1 MSKARR
7 STEQEFFD
15 VFADWKPDDQERAL
29 RVMGEIHRQAVRQ
42 AKRRPAQS
50 TPEAPAQQQLE
61 QQPTGE
67 VQHEDT

>member
-29 RVMGEIHRQAVRQ
+29 RVMSEIHRQAVRL

-61 QQPTGE
+61 QPTGE
-67 VQHEDT
+67 VQREDT